1 LQFTPTE
8 SQKFVFEYG
17 KNNQEHTLTP
27 GDSLDAWTM
36 RGNLKQPNSKRETH
50 NSRSHWVAAWNA
62 QGEIL
67 HPEIAVYQEKVIRE
81 VKSGKKDKYNHWD
94 LNYESRKP
102 EITNTIIDAKVTA
115 FLP

>member
-1 LQFTPTE
+1 
-8 SQKFVFEYG
+8 
-17 KNNQEHTLTP
+17 
-27 GDSLDAWTM
+27 WTM

-115 FLP
+115 FLPENVLTIGGQFQHAELRDDSATGKKTT